1 MHGGEFYVS
10 DLTPGKV
17 VIDKGLSG
25 FGNSKLTFV
34 EQTSEIDPIFRKYVF
49 KYKFNDEKGN
59 PVILTNYQAAS
70 RLTPATSGGKLR
82 SRQQKRG
89 RTQRGRTQRGRTQRR
104 RSPRQQKRGSPRQQK
119 RGRTQRG
126 RRSPRE

>member
-1 MHGGEFYVS
+1 MHGGGFS
-10 DLTPGKV
+10 IGSLKPGDK
-17 VIDKGLSG
+17 VIDKGLTG
-25 FGNSKLTFV
+25 FGSSKLIFV
-34 EQTSEIDPIFRKYVF
+34 DSYSEIDPMFNKYVF
-49 KYKFNDEKGN
+49 KYKFNDEHGN

-70 RLTPATSGGKLR
+70 RLTPAPATTGGKLR

-89 RTQRGRTQRGRTQRR
+89 RTQRGRTQRR
-104 RSPRQQKRGSPRQQK
+104 RSPRQQKRRSPRQQK

>member
-17 VIDKGLSG
+17 VIDKGLTG

-49 KYKFNDEKGN
+49 KYKFTDEKGN

-70 RLTPATSGGKLR
+70 RLTPATTGGKLR
-82 SRQQKRG
+82 RRQQKRG
-89 RTQRGRTQRGRTQRR
+89 RTQRRRSTRQQKR
-104 RSPRQQKRGSPRQQK
+104 RSPRQQR
-119 RGRTQRG
+119 RGRTQK
-126 RRSPRE
+126 RRSPRQ